1 MTALKGIAA
10 SPGVVLGRV
19 FVYTMPRLEAV
30 ESRCHA
36 CHRCAWFGCEA
47 GVEVGEGSVAE
58 AELKVLHDGIAAARD
73 QLENLV
79 ERVRAERGDDLA
91 EVFEGHLEILTD
103 EGLDEE
109 MSAAIVERKLCAYG
123 AIREGIEHQRNEF
136 LALED
141 EYLRERADDLADI
154 GRRLLYATAGVPFM
168 SLGDIP
174 EGVIIVARD
183 LTPSDTAQLDP
194 SRVGGFAVE
203 TGGRTSHTAIMARTL
218 ELPAVVG
225 CVGILDAAQHAL
237 EGKGE
242 LVLDGGKGE
251 VVFNPSDAE
260 ITQFEQRRAAY
271 LADREA
277 MLALASLPA
286 TTRDGQTVM
295 LGVNIGTPADAS
307 AAIPWNPDGVGLY
320 RSEFLFMDQPTLP
333 TEDQQFKAY
342 ATVAKVMKGKPV
354 ILRTLDVG
362 GDKPVAAIPFP
373 EEDNPFLGWRGVRMC
388 LYAEEGNQ
396 GVLRTQLRAALRAAA
411 EGDVWVMYPMIS
423 AYEEVL
429 AIKALL
435 AEVQAELH
443 AQGKRYG
450 QVKTGIMVETPGA
463 AMIAD
468 KLAEIVDF
476 FSIGSNDLTQYTLAA
491 DRGNQQIARCY
502 QTFHPAVWRLVA
514 EVIKAGKARGIPVGM
529 CGELAGIEEAAL
541 PLLGL
546 GLDEYSMSAQSL
558 PRIKRIIRAA
568 SMDQACAA
576 AQAVLQAHTA
586 AEAHAV
592 AHAAMRAVLE

>member
-10 SPGVVLGRV
+10 SPGVVLGKV
-19 FVYTMPRLEAV
+19 FLYTMPRLEAV
-30 ESRCHA
+30 ESRCHL

-47 GVEVGEGSVAE
+47 GVNVGEANEAE
-58 AELKVLHDGIAAARD
+58 AELRVLHEGIDAARQ
-73 QLENLV
+73 QLEALV
-79 ERVRAERGDDLA
+79 ERVRAEKGDDLA

-109 MSAAIVERKLCAYG
+109 MSAAIIERKLCAYG

-154 GRRLLYATAGVPFM
+154 GRRLLYAAAGVPFM
-168 SLGDIP
+168 SLSDIP
-174 EGVIIVARD
+174 EGAIIVARD

-194 SRVGGFAVE
+194 ARVGGFAVE

-225 CVGILDAAQHAL
+225 CAGILDAVKNAA
-237 EGKGE
+237 EMA
-242 LVLDGGKGE
+242 LDGGRGE
-251 VVFNPSDAE
+251 VVLNPSNAE
-260 ITQFEQRRAAY
+260 RMNFTTRRQAY

-277 MLALASLPA
+277 MLALAALPA
-286 TTRDGQTVM
+286 TTQDGQSVM

-307 AAIPWNPDGVGLY
+307 AALPWNPDGVGLY
-320 RSEFLFMDQPTLP
+320 RSEFLFMDQPGLP

-342 ATVAKVMKGKPV
+342 TTVAKVMKGKPV

-396 GVLRTQLRAALRAAA
+396 DVLRTQLRAALRAAA
-411 EGDVWVMYPMIS
+411 EGEVWVMYPMIS
-423 AYEEVL
+423 AYEEVV

-435 AEVQAELH
+435 AAVQEELKAE
-443 AQGKRYG
+443 GRRYG
-450 QVKTGIMVETPGA
+450 PVKTGIMVETPGA

-568 SMDQACAA
+568 TMAQARAA
-576 AQAVLQAHTA
+576 AQAVLGAHTA
-586 AEAHAV
+586 AEALA
-592 AHAAMRAVLE
+592 AATAAMKEVLG